1 MALRLLSG
9 TRTALRPLP
18 NLVAT
23 PQCLG
28 ISTTLPTI
36 AAFRSSVLAQPS
48 ALRLPARLGL
58 AHGFKTTALCAFRS
72 TANSQ
77 VQPSSHKNH
86 GLPESVPVH
95 PINRS
100 EGSYH
105 WDFERALSVAL
116 IPLIGAQAAYG
127 AHPVTDLLVGV
138 VLPLHC
144 HIGWSA
150 MITDYIQARNFPRLN
165 ILSFWALRL
174 FTVLTLVGCYQF
186 NTNDIGLTE
195 LIKRSWKA

>member
-1 MALRLLSG
+1 MFTG
-9 TRTALRPLP
+9 
-18 NLVAT
+18 
-23 PQCLG
+23 
-28 ISTTLPTI
+28 
-36 AAFRSSVLAQPS
+36 
-48 ALRLPARLGL
+48 
-58 AHGFKTTALCAFRS
+58 
-72 TANSQ
+72 
-77 VQPSSHKNH
+77 
-86 GLPESVPVH
+86 VPVH